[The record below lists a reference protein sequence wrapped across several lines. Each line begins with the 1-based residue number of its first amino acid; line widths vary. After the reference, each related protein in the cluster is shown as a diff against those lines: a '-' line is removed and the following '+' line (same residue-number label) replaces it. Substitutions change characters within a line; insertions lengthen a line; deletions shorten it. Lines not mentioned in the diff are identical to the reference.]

1 MVGGGDECVVIR
13 PSSSSPPSAVSYVLR
28 FLGSEAK
35 GVAAEAAV
43 ATIDSSTSALTTS
56 YSFASASAS
65 SKARTSKA
73 PDSDSAIPSPDGV
86 GADTKKINDKDNDVM
101 IYHPLLISYPR
112 TS

>member
-56 YSFASASAS
+56 YSFASAS

-101 IYHPLLISYPR
+101 ICHPLLISYPR
-112 TS
+112 TP